1 MRNLL
6 FTILNCVV
14 NDVEL
19 STERVEQ
26 LTEEQ
31 WYELYALA
39 KQQGVTALVFEK
51 IKMLP
56 KEVAP
61 PKALAVRWMSHSMN
75 IAKNTKEKMA
85 KSASWASLMAQHGVQ
100 TLVLKGGA
108 FSAYYP
114 NPYHREFGD
123 LDCCLF
129 KIEEGILS
137 WDGCYDEGN
146 KIAVNSGF
154 RANVDFY
161 KHSHID
167 FNGLEIE
174 NHQFALPIKD
184 GSEMRALELE
194 LRRLIRSSEKLR
206 RMGSTHLYRPSA
218 DFNALFL
225 VAHSVG
231 HFLYESIR
239 LRSVLDWAFFLKKEH
254 ASVEWGNFW
263 AWCDRMNYSKFVMC
277 MNYICEHQLSMKL
290 PASVKRND
298 EMGAYLPMRI
308 LDDMFK
314 DDALYT
320 KGYGGL
326 MFRIH
331 LVGRYFKN
339 LWKFHEVYERNAFY
353 LLLRRMKNYWV
364 KDVRL

>member
-19 STERVEQ
+19 SIDCVAQ
-26 LTEEQ
+26 LAEEQ
-31 WYELYALA
+31 WHELYALA

-123 LDCCLF
+123 LDCYLF
-129 KIEEGILS
+129 KLKENELC
-137 WDGCYDEGN
+137 WDGCFEQGN
-146 KIAVNSGF
+146 RHSQDCGF
-154 RANVDFY
+154 QIETSFY
-161 KHSHID
+161 KHSEI
-167 FNGLEIE
+167 NYYGLDIE
-174 NHQFALPIKD
+174 NHQFALPVKD
-184 GSEMRALELE
+184 GSEMKALERE
-194 LRRLIRSSEKLR
+194 LRRLVSQLGLVR
-206 RMGSTHLYRPSA
+206 RMGNTHLYMPSA

-225 VAHSVG
+225 IAHAMN
-231 HFLYESIR
+231 HFLYESIKMR
-239 LRSVLDWAFFLKKEH
+239 NLLDWAFFLKKEH
-254 ASVEWGNFW
+254 ASVDWENFW

-277 MNYICEHQLSMKL
+277 MNYICEHQLGMEL

-314 DDALYT
+314 DDALYAN
-320 KGYGGL
+320 GYGGVAL
-326 MFRIH
+326 RIH

-364 KDVRL
+364 KDVKL

>member
-1 MRNLL
+1 MKALL
-6 FTILNCVV
+6 CYILGHVINGDDL
-14 NDVEL
+14 DVK
-19 STERVEQ
+19 RVRGLQ
-26 LTEEQ
+26 EEQ
-31 WYELYALA
+31 WCELYALA

-75 IAKNTKEKMA
+75 IVKNTREKME

-137 WDGCYDEGN
+137 WDGFYNEGN

-154 RANVDFY
+154 RVNVDFY

-184 GSEMRALELE
+184 GPEMKALELE
-194 LRRLIRSSEKLR
+194 LRRLICSSEKLR

-225 VAHSVG
+225 VAHAVG

-239 LRSVLDWAFFLKKEH
+239 LRSVLDWAFFIKKEH
-254 ASVEWGNFW
+254 ASVDWEKFW
-263 AWCDRMNYSKFVMC
+263 AWCDRMNYSKFVM
-277 MNYICEHQLSMKL
+277 
-290 PASVKRND
+290 R
-298 EMGAYLPMRI
+298 
-308 LDDMFK
+308 
-314 DDALYT
+314 
-320 KGYGGL
+320 
-326 MFRIH
+326 
-331 LVGRYFKN
+331 
-339 LWKFHEVYERNAFY
+339 
-353 LLLRRMKNYWV
+353 
-364 KDVRL
+364 